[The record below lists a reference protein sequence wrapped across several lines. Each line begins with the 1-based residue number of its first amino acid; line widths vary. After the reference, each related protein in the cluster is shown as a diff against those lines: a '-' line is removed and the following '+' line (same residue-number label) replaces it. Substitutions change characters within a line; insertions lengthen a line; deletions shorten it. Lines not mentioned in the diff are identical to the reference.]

1 MDSENLIRIRT
12 LSGDDTKGSAGFGLP
27 ANSFKTVFKSIFGG
41 LGLFILLQFL
51 KAGFVFSLVVSAMPT
66 ILIYMFLKMFVAGK
80 DPNYGSDTLQQW
92 KHGDVYAPKNLNTK
106 NVALYKEE
114 K

>member
-1 MDSENLIRIRT
+1 MSEESLIRIRT

-27 ANSFKTVFKSIFGG
+27 ANSFKTVFRSIFGG
-41 LGLFILLQFL
+41 LGLFILFRFL
-51 KAGFVFSLVVSAMPT
+51 NAGFVFSLVISAMPT

-92 KHGDVYAPKNLNTK
+92 KHGDVYGPKNLKTK
-106 NVALYKEE
+106 NVALYDE